1 MIVRR
6 CFKASSIVP
15 GGGAVEMELSKQLRQ
30 YSKTVSGKE
39 QLVINSFAKA
49 LEVIP
54 KTIADNAGLDSIEV
68 MNKLRHRHC
77 TCLSYSANP
86 EGKEYGVDINGESG
100 VCNTYE
106 SFVWEPVLVKTNAF
120 NAATEAACTILSIDE
135 TVRNPKAEQE
145 QQQRRMKKM
154 APKLGG
160 LKNTKM
166 R

>member
-1 MIVRR
+1 
-6 CFKASSIVP
+6 
-15 GGGAVEMELSKQLRQ
+15 MEISKQLRQ
-30 YSKTVSGKE
+30 YSKSVSGKE
-39 QLVINSFAKA
+39 QLVINSFAKS

-68 MNKLRHRHC
+68 MNKLRHRHG
-77 TCLSYSANP
+77 TYLTYSANSD
-86 EGKEYGVDINGESG
+86 GKEFGVDINGESG

-106 SFVWEPVLVKTNAF
+106 SFVWEPALVKINAF

-135 TVRNPKAEQE
+135 TVRNPKSEQE
-145 QQQRRMKKM
+145 TQQRRIKKM

-166 R
+166 K